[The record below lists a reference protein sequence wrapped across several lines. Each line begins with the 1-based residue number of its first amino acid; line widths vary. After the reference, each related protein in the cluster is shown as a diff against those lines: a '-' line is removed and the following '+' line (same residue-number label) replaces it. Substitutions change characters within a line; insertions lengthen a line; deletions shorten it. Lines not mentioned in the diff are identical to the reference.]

1 VEASPEGPRV
11 AARLEMSSIMVN
23 KHTKIIYHHFGV
35 QSRAELPSRLGS
47 SFPLGGKRR
56 HPEKMT
62 SPVVN
67 TFDPAMF
74 EKPGQIGDVEMEFVY
89 RTPETGPAG
98 KGVGAVV
105 AEDHPGRSFVC
116 LGVQGD
122 MDADKL
128 RSGVDAL
135 RSWIGDHKADWTADG
150 SPRRLGNHAPTVDQ
164 SKCMW
169 EVQISIKA
177 VVKPK

>member
-1 VEASPEGPRV
+1 
-11 AARLEMSSIMVN
+11 
-23 KHTKIIYHHFGV
+23 
-35 QSRAELPSRLGS
+35 
-47 SFPLGGKRR
+47 
-56 HPEKMT
+56 MT